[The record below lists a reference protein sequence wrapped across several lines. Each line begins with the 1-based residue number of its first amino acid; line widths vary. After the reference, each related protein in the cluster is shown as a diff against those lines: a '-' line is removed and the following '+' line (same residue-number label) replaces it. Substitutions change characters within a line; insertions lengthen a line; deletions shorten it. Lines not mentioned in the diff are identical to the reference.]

1 MASGFIC
8 AGLATLARLIATIRR
23 AIGRCTRSRCCFEA
37 GAAILF
43 FGTLAQQPALHS
55 DAFQAMQELAA
66 LGYRIPSAEQ
76 PLRVFPA
83 LTGGEFS
90 GRHAGAWRPGSIY
103 LREITQPGFSTSAYL
118 RHELFH
124 EASYRTCKGRLP
136 EWAEEMAA
144 MRFSGE
150 LAGREHEPQP
160 DAADL
165 ENLISHIRQNSP
177 LDRSDRDLLGRLALH
192 YEWPS
197 AICNPPE
204 MLSRLLGAP
213 FPAAGS
219 GYLLASL
226 ISGRILETG
235 GDVATPLPPGS
246 LLKIPYAA
254 ALSQANPQILADELA
269 ASDTDKLGARR
280 AQFSPERY
288 RLLLSP
294 IKQQSLTLRPPVT
307 DQDWRAYLGERGAD
321 GGFAL
326 EASLPELALTLR
338 AALLS
343 QPDYFQGLVRNGVTP
358 NSTLAGIDA
367 ADKQT
372 FRKLKALA
380 KTGTVSSGGGQPLVG
395 HLMVAWP
402 AEHPVYLAIF
412 RQSGSSGAAL
422 AAKAAGLLRDWQ
434 RRFPSRYAAV
444 RVHVLSATDPASWQ
458 THSDCPELE
467 AGSARISLCG
477 HFYITSTAR
486 GSRSERRINGILHRS
501 PAGGATV
508 LETDAESYADAVLAA
523 EAQHLAGPARD
534 ALRAVIVWN
543 GSRGGHRHAETRSVC
558 DTTHCMVFLGEALTG
573 PVRHGH
579 STDAKLLGL
588 LDELAGDRDWLAFA
602 NGGAQRWQRQIP
614 LAELQRLFAEQQI
627 FDIRR
632 ERRKD
637 GALYVRMVYA
647 DADEALACE
656 VFRNTLK
663 LPSCPDSIQS
673 ADNQSWL
680 FQGIGAGHG
689 EGLSIE
695 TARELAEAGRSA
707 EHILRDAYAIKTAR

>member
-1 MASGFIC
+1 MASGFIG

-43 FGTLAQQPALHS
+43 FGALAQQPALQG

-124 EASYRTCKGRLP
+124 EASYRTCNGRLP

-160 DAADL
+160 NAADL
-165 ENLISHIRQNSP
+165 ENLISHIRQNSA

-204 MLSRLLGAP
+204 TLSRLLGAP

-226 ISGRILETG
+226 VSGRILETG

-294 IKQQSLTLRPPVT
+294 IKQQSLTLQPPVT
-307 DQDWRAYLGERGAD
+307 EQDWRAYLGERGAD

-343 QPDYFQGLVRNGVTP
+343 QPDYFQGLVRNGATP

-380 KTGTVSSGGGQPLVG
+380 KTGTVSSSGGQPLVG

-402 AEHPVYLAIF
+402 AEHPVYLAVF

-444 RVHVLSATDPASWQ
+444 RYMCYRQPIRPVGRH
-458 THSDCPELE
+458 
-467 AGSARISLCG
+467 
-477 HFYITSTAR
+477 TANVR
-486 GSRSERRINGILHRS
+486 NWK
-501 PAGGATV
+501 
-508 LETDAESYADAVLAA
+508 
-523 EAQHLAGPARD
+523 PAR
-534 ALRAVIVWN
+534 RA
-543 GSRGGHRHAETRSVC
+543 SVC
-558 DTTHCMVFLGEALTG
+558 AAIFTLPRLPAAAARNGE
-573 PVRHGH
+573 
-579 STDAKLLGL
+579 
-588 LDELAGDRDWLAFA
+588 
-602 NGGAQRWQRQIP
+602 
-614 LAELQRLFAEQQI
+614 
-627 FDIRR
+627 
-632 ERRKD
+632 
-637 GALYVRMVYA
+637 
-647 DADEALACE
+647 
-656 VFRNTLK
+656 
-663 LPSCPDSIQS
+663 
-673 ADNQSWL
+673 
-680 FQGIGAGHG
+680 
-689 EGLSIE
+689 
-695 TARELAEAGRSA
+695 
-707 EHILRDAYAIKTAR
+707 